1 MEPFELAWE
10 RQPDDRQWE
19 KPEGD
24 DPRTLYQMLMTS
36 VDRFGDLNCFGFIQA
51 PGMPRTHMSYN
62 QFGSLA
68 TAVGKQLAAVGVEAG
83 DRVAL
88 ILNNSVEWAALSYG
102 ANGIG
107 AAYTAMYTHQHGT
120 EWAYILNDSTPALLA
135 VADTGVL
142 DKLVEHM
149 PKEASGWP
157 SCGILLLGDEPAN
170 ELPPEGV
177 AVHAWAEFVAAG
189 RQADMFEVA
198 DDPFA
203 LNTLIYTSGTTG
215 NPKGVMLSNWNTL
228 SNILCVQSAFTIYV
242 GDKNAAFLPWAH
254 SFGSTFDL
262 HWMIRCGVH
271 INLISDLTKIADECI
286 EIKPAVLLAV
296 PRVWNK
302 FYDRVNAQF
311 EAATGLKKVFVG
323 KAQKS
328 AAKRIAKAGVECDA
342 VPPSGFFDKLWDKL
356 VWSKV
361 RARFGGNIRF
371 CMSGAAAL
379 SPDVAAFIQ
388 MVGFNCYEGYGLT
401 ETSPLVSANGWSG
414 PGTSKLNTVGKVAN
428 GVKVTIDTDAWDD
441 PERPDEGEIVVTGPN
456 VMMGYW
462 NNEEA
467 TKEVIIE
474 PGTFRTGDLGKL
486 SKDGYLSITGRVKSQ
501 FKLENGKYVSP
512 SGLEETITLNPL
524 VEQCVLDGRNML
536 NTFLIAH
543 PNMETLRVALKGA
556 GIDTSGDDAALC
568 ASAEVRSFVLADLKK
583 NNMVAPDWKGY
594 EVART
599 LILDPEEWTTDNEM
613 LTPSFKVKLHETFW
627 PSTTK
632 RFRPLLEAFIRYAG
646 FHEQQHWKTSPEF
659 MINKACFSFT
669 TVLFEEGRDPTPCH
683 RIWKCTRANS
693 TRHSETTI
701 ELPSRER
708 WRAFRCGEKTNS
720 RKTSASS
727 LLQHGEQRH

>member
-1 MEPFELAWE
+1 MSMEPSELAWE
-10 RQPDDRQWE
+10 RQPNDRQWK

-36 VDRFGDLNCFGFIQA
+36 VSRFGDLPCFGYI
-51 PGMPRTHMSYN
+51 PEKGMPRTHINYN
-62 QFGSLA
+62 QFGELA
-68 TAVGKQLAAVGVEAG
+68 TSVGKQLSAVGVESG

-88 ILNNSVEWAALSYG
+88 ILNNSVEWAAIAYG

-107 AAYTAMYTHQHGT
+107 AAYTAMYTHQHGQ
-120 EWAYILNDSTPALLA
+120 EWAFILNDSTPSMIA
-135 VADTGVL
+135 VADTTVL
-142 DKLVEHM
+142 DKLVENM
-149 PKEASGWP
+149 PKEADAWP
-157 SCGILLLGDEPAN
+157 SSGILLLGEEEAN

-177 AVHAWAEFVAAG
+177 TVHMWTDFVNAG
-189 RQADMFEVA
+189 RTADSFEPA

-271 INLISDLTKIADECI
+271 INLISDLTRIADECI

-311 EAATGLKKVFVG
+311 ESATGLKKVFVN

-356 VWSKV
+356 VWAKV

-414 PGTSKLNTVGKVAN
+414 PGTSKLNTVGRVAN
-428 GVKVTIDTDAWDD
+428 GVTVTIDTDAWDD
-441 PERPDEGEIVVTGPN
+441 PDRADEGEIVVTGPN
-456 VMMGYW
+456 VMIGYW
-462 NNEEA
+462 NNEKA
-467 TKEVIIE
+467 TEEVIIE

-486 SKDGYLSITGRVKSQ
+486 TKDGYLSITGRVKSQ

-512 SGLEETITLNPL
+512 SSLEETVKLNPL
-524 VEQCVLDGRNML
+524 VEQAVLDGRNML
-536 NTFLIAH
+536 NTFMIVH
-543 PNMETLRVALKGA
+543 PNMHALRASMKDA
-556 GIDTSGDDAALC
+556 GIDSSGDDAALC
-568 ASAEVRSFVLADLKK
+568 ASADVRSFVLKNLKD
-583 NNMVAPDWKGY
+583 NNMVAPAWKGY
-594 EVART
+594 EVPRT
-599 LILDPEEWTTDNEM
+599 LILDSEEWTTDNDM
-613 LTPSFKVKLHETFW
+613 LTPSMKVKL
-627 PSTTK
+627 
-632 RFRPLLEAFIRYAG
+632 RNLLKK
-646 FHEQQHWKTSPEF
+646 HD
-659 MINKACFSFT
+659 
-669 TVLFEEGRDPTPCH
+669 EEIQAIG
-683 RIWKCTRANS
+683 
-693 TRHSETTI
+693 
-701 ELPSRER
+701 
-708 WRAFRCGEKTNS
+708 
-720 RKTSASS
+720 
-727 LLQHGEQRH
+727 

>member
-1 MEPFELAWE
+1 MEPCELAWE
-10 RQPDDRQWE
+10 RQPDNRQWE

-36 VDRFGDLNCFGFIQA
+36 VSRFGNLPCFGFIPA
-51 PGMPRTHMSYN
+51 PEMPRTHMTYTE
-62 QFGSLA
+62 FGELTTS
-68 TAVGKQLAAVGVEAG
+68 VGQQLAAIGVKAG

-88 ILNNSVEWAALSYG
+88 ILNNSVEWAALAYG
-102 ANGIG
+102 ANGLG
-107 AAYTAMYTHQHGT
+107 AAYTAMYTHQHGS
-120 EWAYILNDSTPALLA
+120 EWAFILGDSTPSLLA

-142 DKLVEHM
+142 DKLVANM

-157 SCGILLLGDEPAN
+157 SSGVLLLGEHPAN

-177 AVHAWAEFVAAG
+177 AVHTWADFVAAG
-189 RQADMFEVA
+189 RQAPAFEVA

-228 SNILCVQSAFTIYV
+228 SNILCVQSAFTIYI

-271 INLISDLTKIADECI
+271 INLISDLNRIADECI

-302 FYDRVNAQF
+302 FYDRVNGQF
-311 EAATGLKKVFVG
+311 SEATGLKKIFVT

-328 AAKRIAKAGVECDA
+328 AAARIAKAGVECDA
-342 VPPSGFFDKLWDKL
+342 VPPNGFFDKLWDKL
-356 VWSKV
+356 VWKKV

-379 SPDVAAFIQ
+379 SPDVASFIQ

-414 PGTSKLNTVGKVAN
+414 PGTSRLNTVGKVAN
-428 GVKVTIDTDAWDD
+428 GVKVTIDTSAWDD
-441 PERPDEGEIVVTGPN
+441 PDRPDEGEIVVTGPN

-467 TKEVIIE
+467 TKEVIIT

-486 SKDGYLSITGRVKSQ
+486 SADGYLSITGRVKSQ

-512 SGLEETITLNPL
+512 SSLEETVKLNPL
-524 VEQCVLDGRNML
+524 IEQAVLDGRNMSH
-536 NTFLIAH
+536 TFLIAH
-543 PNMETLRVALKGA
+543 PNIKALRTALASA
-556 GIDTSGDDAALC
+556 GIDASGDDAALC
-568 ASAEVRSFVLADLKK
+568 ADAKVREFVLKDLTA
-583 NNMVAPDWKGY
+583 NNMKAPDWKGY

-599 LILDPEEWTTDNEM
+599 IILDPVEWTTDNDLM
-613 LTPSFKVKLHETFW
+613 TPSMKVKL
-627 PSTTK
+627 
-632 RFRPLLEAFIRYAG
+632 RNLLAKHDAEIQAI
-646 FHEQQHWKTSPEF
+646 P
-659 MINKACFSFT
+659 
-669 TVLFEEGRDPTPCH
+669 
-683 RIWKCTRANS
+683 
-693 TRHSETTI
+693 
-701 ELPSRER
+701 
-708 WRAFRCGEKTNS
+708 
-720 RKTSASS
+720 
-727 LLQHGEQRH
+727 

>member
-1 MEPFELAWE
+1 MIDGVRFKSVVFPCTPMQPDELAWE
-10 RQPDDRQWE
+10 RQPNDRQW
-19 KPEGD
+19 KHPEGD

-36 VDRFGDLNCFGFIQA
+36 VGRFGDRNAFGYIPA
-51 PGMPRTHMSYN
+51 PGMTRTHVSYQ
-62 QFGSLA
+62 QFGELA
-68 TAVGKQLAAVGVEAG
+68 TSVGRQLAAVGVEAG

-107 AAYTAMYTHQHGT
+107 AAYTAMYTHQHGQ
-120 EWAYILNDSTPALLA
+120 EWAYILNDATPSMLA
-135 VADTGVL
+135 VADTTVL
-142 DKLVEHM
+142 DKLVANM
-149 PKEASGWP
+149 PAEASSWP
-157 SCGILLLGDEPAN
+157 KCGVLLLGEDEPN

-177 AVHAWAEFVAAG
+177 TVHRWSEFVAAG
-189 RQADMFEVA
+189 RKAEDFEVA

-215 NPKGVMLSNWNTL
+215 NPKGVMLTNWNTL
-228 SNILCVQSAFTIYV
+228 SNILCVQSAFKIYI

-271 INLISDLTKIADECI
+271 INLISDLTRIADECI

-311 EAATGLKKVFVG
+311 EAATGLKKIFVT

-328 AAKRIAKAGVECDA
+328 AAKRIAKSGVECDA
-342 VPPSGFFDKLWDKL
+342 VTPSGFFDKLWDRL

-414 PGTSKLNTVGKVAN
+414 PGTSKLNTVGRVAN
-428 GVKVTIDTDAWDD
+428 GVTVTIDTDAWDD
-441 PERPDEGEIVVTGPN
+441 PDRPDEGEIIVTGPN
-456 VMMGYW
+456 VMKGYW
-462 NNEEA
+462 NNEAA
-467 TKEVIIE
+467 TQEVIVE

-486 SKDGYLSITGRVKSQ
+486 TSDGYLSITGRVKSQ

-512 SGLEETITLNPL
+512 SALEEKVKLNPM
-524 VEQCVLDGRNML
+524 VEQAVLDGRNML
-536 NTFLIAH
+536 NTFLIVH
-543 PNMETLRVALKGA
+543 PNMEALRAGLSSA
-556 GIDTSGDDAALC
+556 GINASGDDAAVC
-568 ASAEVRSFVLADLKK
+568 ANPDVRTFMLNELKN

-599 LILDPEEWTTDNEM
+599 LILDPDEWTTDNEM
-613 LTPSFKVKLHETFW
+613 LTPSMKVKL
-627 PSTTK
+627 
-632 RFRPLLEAFIRYAG
+632 RNLLAK
-646 FHEQQHWKTSPEF
+646 HD
-659 MINKACFSFT
+659 
-669 TVLFEEGRDPTPCH
+669 EE
-683 RIWKCTRANS
+683 IQA
-693 TRHSETTI
+693 I
-701 ELPSRER
+701 
-708 WRAFRCGEKTNS
+708 A
-720 RKTSASS
+720 
-727 LLQHGEQRH
+727 

>member
-1 MEPFELAWE
+1 
-10 RQPDDRQWE
+10 
-19 KPEGD
+19 
-24 DPRTLYQMLMTS
+24 MLMTS
-36 VDRFGDLNCFGFIQA
+36 VSRFGERNAFGYIPAPGMARTHVTYQQFGDL
-51 PGMPRTHMSYN
+51 
-62 QFGSLA
+62 A
-68 TAVGKQLAAVGVEAG
+68 TSVGRQLAAVGVEAG

-107 AAYTAMYTHQHGT
+107 AAYTAMYTHQHGQ
-120 EWAYILNDSTPALLA
+120 EWAYILNDATPSLLA
-135 VADTGVL
+135 VADTTVL
-142 DKLVEHM
+142 DKLVANM
-149 PKEASGWP
+149 PGESSGWP
-157 SCGILLLGDEPAN
+157 KCGVLLLGEDEAN

-177 AVHAWAEFVAAG
+177 TVHRWSEFVAAG
-189 RQADMFEVA
+189 REAEAFEVA

-215 NPKGVMLSNWNTL
+215 NPKGVMLTNWNTL
-228 SNILCVQSAFTIYV
+228 SNILCVQSAFKIYI

-271 INLISDLTKIADECI
+271 INLISDLTRIADECI

-311 EAATGLKKVFVG
+311 EAATGLKKIFVT
-323 KAQKS
+323 KAQNS

-342 VPPSGFFDKLWDKL
+342 VPPSGFFDKLWDRL

-414 PGTSKLNTVGKVAN
+414 PGTSKLNTVGLVAN
-428 GVKVTIDTDAWDD
+428 GVTVTIDTNAWDD
-441 PERPDEGEIVVTGPN
+441 PDRPDEGEIVVTGPN
-456 VMMGYW
+456 VMKGYW
-462 NNEEA
+462 NNDAA
-467 TKEVIIE
+467 TEEVIVE

-486 SKDGYLSITGRVKSQ
+486 TNGYLSITGRVKSQ

-512 SGLEETITLNPL
+512 SALEEKVKLNPM
-524 VEQCVLDGRNML
+524 VEQAVLDGRNML
-536 NTFLIAH
+536 NTFLIVH
-543 PNMETLRVALKGA
+543 PNMEALRKGLSAA
-556 GIDTSGDDAALC
+556 GIDASGDDAALC
-568 ASAEVRSFVLADLKK
+568 ANADVRSFMLSELKK
-583 NNMVAPDWKGY
+583 NNMKAPDWKGY

-613 LTPSFKVKLHETFW
+613 LTPSMKVKL
-627 PSTTK
+627 
-632 RFRPLLEAFIRYAG
+632 RNLLAKYDDEI
-646 FHEQQHWKTSPEF
+646 
-659 MINKACFSFT
+659 KA
-669 TVLFEEGRDPTPCH
+669 
-683 RIWKCTRANS
+683 IA
-693 TRHSETTI
+693 
-701 ELPSRER
+701 
-708 WRAFRCGEKTNS
+708 
-720 RKTSASS
+720 
-727 LLQHGEQRH
+727 